1 MTTTTTPE
9 MPRATARL
17 QLHRDFTFDDAL
29 AQLPYLAQLGIS
41 HIYTS
46 PILTARADSL
56 HGYDVIDHGTVSAE
70 LGGEDGLRRL
80 VSGLRDRGMGLV
92 VDIVPNHMA
101 VGGSDNRLWLDVL
114 EWGRASRYADFFD
127 IDWDVPDPALNQR
140 VLAPFLGKPYGEAL
154 IDGSLTLCFD
164 RDDGRFFAQY
174 FTHRFPLAP
183 RVYAPLLRA
192 GAAPLARFSPSF
204 RDAAKLKLNTRGG
217 TFELA
222 RAELARA
229 VVDSPTVTAALDDL
243 LARFD
248 PASTDGRDRLHRL
261 LERCH
266 FRLAW
271 WRAAADEINWRRFF
285 DVIELAGVRVERPAA
300 FEIVHATTLR
310 LYAEGLIDGVRIDHV
325 DGLADPR
332 TYCRRLRKRLAEL
345 SHLRPANAPKGRA
358 YLVVEKI
365 LAPNEPLARDWQ
377 TDGTTGYSFM
387 NDVGALLHDP
397 GGEVSL
403 TDLWVRFSGRWPDF
417 RDEELRAR
425 RRIPLELL
433 AADFNGSARALHRIA
448 RSDPLTRD
456 WSLGAVQRILSEILV
471 YFPVYRTYAD
481 ARGRSDED
489 TALMARVVADAG
501 ARCLPAE
508 LPLLKLI
515 DGWLGREAP
524 NRCGSVARQLRL
536 YAIARFQQLTSPAA
550 AKSVEDTAFYR
561 HGRLLSRSEV
571 GSDPG
576 RFSLSIQEFH
586 LKAGSRARHFPH
598 ALLATATHDHKR
610 GEDLRARLAVLSEVT
625 ERWDV
630 LAQRWRARNARFKTV
645 LDGTEAVRAAIN
657 DADAADQGAPDGA
670 DEYMLYQMI
679 IGAWPHS
686 LAVTD
691 ADGIADL
698 RDRLQG
704 WMLKALRE
712 AKRHSNWVEPNLQ
725 YEAACQRFLD
735 AILDA
740 QRAADFLADAT
751 ELVSA
756 IATAGAVNSL
766 SQTLLKLTAPG
777 IPDFYQGTE
786 WWDFSLVDPDNR
798 RPVDY
803 PARAQALN
811 AATTDAELFR
821 SWRDG
826 RIKQSLMQ
834 RVLGARAIR
843 PELFTTGRYVP
854 LRVIGPLS
862 HHLIAFARHHDGH
875 WLLVVA
881 ILRPAALLYPDATEP
896 RVAAQFWDATS
907 IVLPRDARNRDWRSI
922 LGGTGDIHIDSGV
935 NVAALLCLWPAAI
948 LETDQSAT

>member
-1 MTTTTTPE
+1 MTTSTTPE

-17 QLHRDFTFDDAL
+17 QLHRGFTFDDAV

-46 PILTARADSL
+46 PILTARAGSL

-80 VSGLRDRGMGLV
+80 VSGLREHGMGVV

-101 VGGSDNRLWLDVL
+101 VGRSDNRLWLDVL
-114 EWGRASRYADFFD
+114 EWGRASRYAEFFD
-127 IDWDVPDPALNQR
+127 IDWDVPDPDLNQR
-140 VLAPFLGKPYGEAL
+140 VLAPFLGKPYGKAL
-154 IDGSLTLCFD
+154 IDGELILCFD
-164 RDDGRFFAQY
+164 REDGRFFAQY
-174 FTHRFPLAP
+174 FGHRFPLAP
-183 RVYAPLLRA
+183 QVYAPLLRA
-192 GAAPLARFSPSF
+192 GAAPLAKFSQSF
-204 RDAAKLKLNTRGG
+204 RDAAKFKLNTRGG

-222 RAELARA
+222 RAEFAGA
-229 VVDSPTVTAALDDL
+229 VGADPTVAAALDEL
-243 LARFD
+243 LARFN
-248 PASTDGRDRLHRL
+248 PASIEGRDRLHRL

-285 DVIELAGVRVERPAA
+285 DVIELAGVRVERPAT

-310 LYAEGLIDGVRIDHV
+310 LYAEGLIDGVRIDHI

-345 SHLRPANAPKGRA
+345 AHLRPANAPKGRA

-365 LAPNEPLARDWQ
+365 LAHNEPLARDWQ

-397 GGEVSL
+397 GGETSL

-433 AADFNGSARALHRIA
+433 AADFNGCARALHRIA

-489 TALMARVVADAG
+489 TALMARVVADVR
-501 ARCLPAE
+501 ARCRPAE
-508 LPLLKLI
+508 LSLLELI
-515 DGWLGREAP
+515 DGWLGGQPP
-524 NRCGSVARQLRL
+524 NRCGGSAARQLRL
-536 YAIARFQQLTSPAA
+536 YAIARFQQLTSPVA

-576 RFSLSIQEFH
+576 RFSLSMREFH
-586 LKAGSRARHFPH
+586 LKAGSRTRHFPH

-625 ERWDV
+625 ERWGELV
-630 LAQRWRARNARFKTV
+630 QWWRARNARFKTV
-645 LDGTEAVRAAIN
+645 LAGTEVARTAIT
-657 DADAADQGAPDGA
+657 DAGAADQGAPDGA

-679 IGAWPHS
+679 VGAWPHG

-691 ADGIADL
+691 ADGIAEL

-704 WMLKALRE
+704 WML
-712 AKRHSNWVEPNLQ
+712 
-725 YEAACQRFLD
+725 
-735 AILDA
+735 
-740 QRAADFLADAT
+740 
-751 ELVSA
+751 
-756 IATAGAVNSL
+756 
-766 SQTLLKLTAPG
+766 
-777 IPDFYQGTE
+777 
-786 WWDFSLVDPDNR
+786 
-798 RPVDY
+798 
-803 PARAQALN
+803 
-811 AATTDAELFR
+811 
-821 SWRDG
+821 
-826 RIKQSLMQ
+826 
-834 RVLGARAIR
+834 
-843 PELFTTGRYVP
+843 
-854 LRVIGPLS
+854 
-862 HHLIAFARHHDGH
+862 
-875 WLLVVA
+875 
-881 ILRPAALLYPDATEP
+881 
-896 RVAAQFWDATS
+896 
-907 IVLPRDARNRDWRSI
+907 
-922 LGGTGDIHIDSGV
+922 
-935 NVAALLCLWPAAI
+935 
-948 LETDQSAT
+948 